1 MLLALYVGSTLYVWF
16 DAYRHHR
23 FIKRKLKEE
32 GYEFTN
38 KGFYL
43 ADLLLGLCYIGFLS
57 IPVINLVSPIV
68 NHNRE
73 RSYDEQKNYLEEAG
87 SIDRDEEYDVK
98 ESIDTKVKDK
108 INEAICIQKV
118 DDIEDIDKKS
128 NYYYPDLEDDKS
140 IDQDGYTLKKV
151 YKRK

>member
-57 IPVINLVSPIV
+57 IPVINLISPIV

-87 SIDRDEEYDVK
+87 SIERDEKYEIK
-98 ESIDTKVKDK
+98 EAEKTKEVNKSK
-108 INEAICIQKV
+108 ETVYVPRV
-118 DDIEDIDKKS
+118 DRN
-128 NYYYPDLEDDKS
+128 NYYQNIEDDKT
-140 IDQDGYTLKKV
+140 IDQGGYTLKKV